1 MQAIQTKFIGAT
13 NTKGSRIKATCA
25 AGSITIKYPNEL
37 SGQAAHR
44 AVADALV
51 VKLGWIEPNYGPLVG
66 GCLPDGSYCFV
77 FDNQWARE

>member
-13 NTKGSRIKATCA
+13 NTKGSRIKAWCD